1 LKFFKELVVCPERTD
16 KGQMGS
22 GRFFDRFFEKKSF
35 FLEENRS
42 LGSIRVLVDAFRT
55 DGGGC
60 QYIQRLPAGSFFDE
74 KQTSLLP
81 HWMLLN

>member
-1 LKFFKELVVCPERTD
+1 VCPERTD

-22 GRFFDRFFEKKSF
+22 GRFFDRFFEKKKAS
-35 FLEENRS
+35 FLEENHS
-42 LGSIRVLVDAFRT
+42 LGAIRGFLSMLLELMVEGVNIFN
-55 DGGGC
+55 
-60 QYIQRLPAGSFFDE
+60 YYPPVPALMK